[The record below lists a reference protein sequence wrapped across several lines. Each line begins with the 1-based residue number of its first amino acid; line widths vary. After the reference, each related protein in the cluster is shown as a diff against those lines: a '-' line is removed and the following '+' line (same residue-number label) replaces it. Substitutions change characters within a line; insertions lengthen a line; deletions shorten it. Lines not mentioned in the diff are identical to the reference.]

1 VQEFSVPA
9 LIELAPDAA
18 LPDIVRENAAT
29 RPDAIGFARPADDG
43 WEEVTNTQFLAEV
56 EALAKGFMASGI
68 GPGDR
73 VAVMSRTRYEW
84 TLCDFALWTAGA
96 VPVPVYDSSAADQA
110 RWILSDSGAV
120 ACIVESPRHR
130 KVIDAVRADLPE
142 LAHLWVITDGDLDAV
157 AAGGEG
163 IDDGALA
170 ERRAALTQDSLA
182 TVIYTSG
189 TTGRPKGCELT
200 HGNFLNTSANCIRM
214 LPDVVGVPGAS
225 TLLFL
230 PLAHVFARLIQVL
243 CVQGHVTLAHTPTIT
258 DLAGK
263 LQSFGPTFLLAV
275 PRVFEKVYTG
285 AQQKAHAAGKGS
297 IFDKATD
304 VAIAY
309 SRAKESGRP
318 NPWLA
323 IQHALFD
330 RLVYSKLRAAMGGN
344 VRYAVSGGAPLGER
358 LGHYF
363 NGIGIMILEG
373 YGLTET
379 TAPATVNA
387 PTALRIGTV
396 GRPIP
401 GCTIRI
407 DDDGEVLVRGPHVFH
422 GYRGDAAQT
431 SEVLDTT
438 TGWYRTGDLG
448 RLEDGYLRITGRK
461 KEIIVTAGGKNVAPA
476 PLEHIVR
483 AHPLV
488 SQVVVVG
495 DDRPYVG
502 ALVTLDA
509 EALRPWLLE
518 QGREVEGELDLANY
532 VDDADIRSAVQTSVD
547 AANTTVSAAEA
558 IKRWAILPVDFTE
571 ESGHLTP
578 KLSIKRNVVIK
589 EFGER
594 IEDLYV

>member
-1 VQEFSVPA
+1 MQEYSVPA
-9 LIELAPDAA
+9 LAQLAADAA
-18 LPDIVRENAAT
+18 LPDLVRDNA
-29 RPDAIGFARPADDG
+29 RDMPDAIGYARPDGNG
-43 WEEVTNTQFLAEV
+43 WEQVSNATFLAEV
-56 EALAKGFMASGI
+56 EALARGFIAAGI
-68 GPGDR
+68 AAGDR
-73 VAVMSRTRYEW
+73 VAIMSRTRYEW

-96 VPVPVYDSSAADQA
+96 VPVPVYDSSSSDQA
-110 RWILSDSGAV
+110 AWILSDSEAV

-130 KVIDAVRADLPE
+130 KTIDSIAAEVPTLR
-142 LAHLWVITDGDLDAV
+142 HTWVITDGDLDAV
-157 AAGGEG
+157 AASGSGVESN
-163 IDDGALA
+163 ALA
-170 ERRAALTQDSLA
+170 ERRAGLSQSSLA

-200 HGNFLNTSANCIRM
+200 HGNFLNTSANCIKM

-263 LQSFGPTFLLAV
+263 LRSFGPTFLLAV

-285 AQQKAHAAGKGS
+285 AQQRAQADGKGA
-297 IFDKATD
+297 IFDRATD

-309 SRAKESGRP
+309 SKARQDGGVGLLLRV
-318 NPWLA
+318 
-323 IQHALFD
+323 QHAVFD
-330 RLVYSKLRAAMGGN
+330 RLVYSKLRDAMGGN
-344 VRYAVSGGAPLGER
+344 ISYAVSGGAPLGER

-363 NGIGIMILEG
+363 RGIGITILEG

-401 GCTIRI
+401 GCSIRI
-407 DDDGEVLVRGPHVFH
+407 EDDGEVLVRGPHVFA
-422 GYRGDAAQT
+422 GYRGDPAQT
-431 SEVLDTT
+431 AEVLDAA

-448 RLEDGYLRITGRK
+448 QLEDGFLRITGRK
-461 KEIIVTAGGKNVAPA
+461 KEILVTAGGKNVAPA
-476 PLEHIVR
+476 PLENIIR
-483 AHPLV
+483 AHPVV

-495 DDRPYVG
+495 DDRPYIG
-502 ALVTLDA
+502 ALVTLDP
-509 EALRPWLLE
+509 EVVPSWLSE
-518 QGREVEGELDLANY
+518 QGRDDTPIPDLIE
-532 VDDADIRSAVQTSVD
+532 DADLRASIQTAIDSAN
-547 AANTTVSAAEA
+547 ATVSAAEA
-558 IKRWAILPVDFTE
+558 IKRWTILPTDFTE

-578 KLSIKRNVVIK
+578 KMSVKRSVVVADFADQV
-589 EFGER
+589 EG
-594 IEDLYV
+594 LYH

>member
-1 VQEFSVPA
+1 MAELPA
-9 LIELAPDAA
+9 TAA
-18 LPDIVRENAAT
+18 LPDLVRDNA
-29 RPDAIGFARPADDG
+29 RDLPDAIGYARPDDTG
-43 WEEVTNTQFLAEV
+43 WEQVTNAQFLAEV
-56 EALAKGFMASGI
+56 ENLALGFIAAGI

-73 VAVMSRTRYEW
+73 VAIMSRTRYEW

-96 VPVPVYDSSAADQA
+96 VPVPVYDSSAAEQA
-110 RWILSDSGAV
+110 EWILSDSEAV

-130 KVIDAVRADLPE
+130 KVIDSVAERLP
-142 LAHLWVITDGDLDAV
+142 HLKHVWVITDDDLASVSATGATADRSELDRRR
-157 AAGGEG
+157 EG
-163 IDDGALA
+163 
-170 ERRAALTQDSLA
+170 LTQDSLA

-200 HGNFLNTSANCIRM
+200 HGNFLNTSANCIEM

-263 LQSFGPTFLLAV
+263 LKSYQPTFLLAV

-285 AQQKAHAAGKGS
+285 AQQRAHADGKGA

-304 VAIAY
+304 IAIRY
-309 SRAKESGRP
+309 SKAKEAGRVGP
-318 NPWLA
+318 LLA
-323 IQHALFD
+323 AQHAVFD
-330 RLVYSKLRAAMGGN
+330 KLVYSKLRAAMGGR

-407 DDDGEVLVRGPHVFH
+407 DDDGEVLIRGPHVFR
-422 GYRGDAAQT
+422 GYRGDADQT
-431 SEVLDTT
+431 AESLDAT

-448 RLEDGYLRITGRK
+448 QLEDGFLRITGRK
-461 KEIIVTAGGKNVAPA
+461 KEILVTAGGKNVAPA
-476 PLEHIVR
+476 PLEHVIR

-502 ALVTLDA
+502 ALVTLDP
-509 EALRPWLLE
+509 EALAPWLAE
-518 QGREVEGELDLANY
+518 REREAEPAAL
-532 VDDADIRSAVQTSVD
+532 VDDPEIRASIQTAVD
-547 AANTTVSAAEA
+547 AANATVSAAEA
-558 IKRWAILPVDFTE
+558 IKQWVILPVDFTE

-578 KLSIKRNVVIK
+578 KMSIKRGVVVK
-589 EFGER
+589 DFGDA
-594 IEDLYV
+594 IETLYR